1 MFNTSICTTVCLSSW
16 MVLGMKLVRVEMY
29 RIFQVIKMLDIK
41 YNKILP
47 WDAKM
52 FKTQRS

>member
-1 MFNTSICTTVCLSSW
+1 